1 MEAGAVPY
9 LSYFDNDDDS
19 NSEDDQDTT
28 LKSSLDLATGL
39 MSYFE
44 PLYTC
49 SGICSTPMF
58 FYSLGLSHGIP
69 RTTCLY
75 HLKAEINDSLTYIG
89 VTALLAFAVLFML
102 WVAQYCLW
110 K

>member
-1 MEAGAVPY
+1 MEAGNVPY
-9 LSYFDNDDDS
+9 LSYFSNDD
-19 NSEDDQDTT
+19 NNNEDDQDTT
-28 LKSSLDLATGL
+28 LKLAMATGL

-58 FYSLGLSHGIP
+58 FYSLSLSHGIP
-69 RTTCLY
+69 LTTCLY

-89 VTALLAFAVLFML
+89 VTALLAFAVLLML
-102 WVAQYCLW
+102 WVV
-110 K
+110 